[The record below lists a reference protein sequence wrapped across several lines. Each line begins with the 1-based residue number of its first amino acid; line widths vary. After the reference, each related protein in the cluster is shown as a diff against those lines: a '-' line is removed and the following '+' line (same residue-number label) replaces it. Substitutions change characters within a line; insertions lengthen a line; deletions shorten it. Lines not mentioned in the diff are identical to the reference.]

1 MTHKYSKDTLCDN
14 TKQTHQNKT
23 THPYLAMLL
32 HVSNNPMKILSFLDT
47 YGYFADAIFII
58 QSSPDYPFS
67 HTLDEILT
75 LIHFL

>member
-1 MTHKYSKDTLCDN
+1 
-14 TKQTHQNKT
+14 
-23 THPYLAMLL
+23 MLL
-32 HVSNNPMKILSFLDT
+32 HVSNNTMKILSFLDT

-75 LIHFL
+75 LIQFL